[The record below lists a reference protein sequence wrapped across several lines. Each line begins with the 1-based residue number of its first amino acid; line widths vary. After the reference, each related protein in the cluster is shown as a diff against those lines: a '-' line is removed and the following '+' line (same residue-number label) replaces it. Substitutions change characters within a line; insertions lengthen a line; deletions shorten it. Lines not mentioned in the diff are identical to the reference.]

1 MITIKKA
8 SINELG
14 LIAPLFDAY
23 RVFYRKESNLDAAL
37 AFIKNRIN
45 QNESIIYLAFA
56 GDEAIGFTQLYPI
69 FSSTRMKRV
78 WLLNDLFVDEKYRG
92 QGISKM
98 LMDKAKIL
106 TVETSAAALILETEK
121 SNEIGNAL
129 YPSAGFTL
137 ENDVNHYY
145 WEPK

>member
-1 MITIKKA
+1 MITIGEA
-8 SINELG
+8 SLNELE

-23 RVFYRKESNLDAAL
+23 RVFYRKESNLEAAS
-37 AFIKNRIN
+37 AFIKERIIN
-45 QNESIIYLAFA
+45 NESIIYLAFV
-56 GDEAIGFTQLYPI
+56 GEEAIGFTQLYPI

-78 WLLNDLFVDEKYRG
+78 WLLNDLYVDKKYRG

-98 LMDKAKIL
+98 LMDEAKKL
-106 TVETSAAALILETEK
+106 TEETSAAALVLETEK
-121 SNEIGNAL
+121 SNEIGNSL